1 MKKILSHTNILLW
14 IFTIISIV
22 VIVLIR
28 IFKCYIIHNPCS
40 SMDVDG
46 INDVFVNLA
55 YGYLSGILIYLLTTI
70 LTNYIKGIQARKS
83 IQPDIN
89 LIVKEFYIILYYF
102 KTKCNSN
109 KEINNLNE
117 DDFKTFKTFSNDK
130 MNFKY
135 WLLENDKI
143 TTSSGEYTEI
153 DYFKFIKNET
163 IKIIDNI
170 FMIPFSVFIDDN
182 LILTLR
188 NLKNCQLFRDADGL
202 IVFEIQNFYKHIFE
216 FYIIIKKLK
225 EYSTDF
231 KEICGE
237 ITSS

>member
-1 MKKILSHTNILLW
+1 MKKILSITNILLW
-14 IFTIISIV
+14 IFTIISTV
-22 VIVLIR
+22 VIVLIK
-28 IFKCYIIHNPCS
+28 IFKCYIFHNPCP

-55 YGYLSGILIYLLTTI
+55 YGYFSGIFIYLLTTV
-70 LTNYIKGIQARKS
+70 LTNYIKGNQARKS
-83 IQPDIN
+83 IQPDLN
-89 LIVKEFYIILYYF
+89 LIVKEFYTILYYY
-102 KTKCNSN
+102 KIKNNISN
-109 KEINNLNE
+109 GIN
-117 DDFKTFKTFSNDK
+117 DFTENDFISIKTFSKDK

-135 WLLENDKI
+135 CQVKNEKD
-143 TTSSGEYTEI
+143 TTSLGEYTEI
-153 DYFKFIKNET
+153 EYFKFIKNET

-188 NLKNCQLFRDADGL
+188 NLKNCQLFKDADGL

-216 FYIIIKKLK
+216 FYLLIKKLK

-231 KEICGE
+231 KEINGE
-237 ITSS
+237 IVNS